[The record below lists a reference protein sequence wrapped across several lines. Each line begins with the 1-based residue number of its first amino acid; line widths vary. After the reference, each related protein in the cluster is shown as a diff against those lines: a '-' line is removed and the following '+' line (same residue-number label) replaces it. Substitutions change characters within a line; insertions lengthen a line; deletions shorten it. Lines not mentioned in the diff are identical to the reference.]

1 MIERHPILTKHQSQ
15 VRYFFICRNA
25 YTKFIIA
32 TTLQDI
38 RLELAKEEAAE
49 MAAGVVPQHKMSLTG
64 FLTTGLLLEDRQWVI
79 YFSSDNVHS

>member
-1 MIERHPILTKHQSQ
+1 MDGDGWEVGGWSNGTQSLQ
-15 VRYFFICRNA
+15 STRARSVNFFICWNA
-25 YTKFIIA
+25 YTKSILA

-64 FLTTGLLLEDRQWVI
+64 FLTMGLSLEDRQ
-79 YFSSDNVHS
+79 